1 MTRLQRLRT
10 LATVAYDPED
20 DVDPDEALMATGC
33 SPAPAVQNTP
43 KAGGLDVPEDVPEVI
58 CEDVKENEASTSP
71 VPPGGSIRSD
81 PLRNS
86 IFTFISLWSWKFW
99 FCSFT
104 LQLASAAVW
113 RKVLLVLF
121 MIFELGPYLESLWK
135 GLTCEPIRY
144 GVKEFFHP
152 KN

>member
-1 MTRLQRLRT
+1 MLANTFQMTRLQRLRT

-20 DVDPDEALMATGC
+20 DIDPDEALMATGC

-71 VPPGGSIRSD
+71 VPPEGSTRSD

-86 IFTFISLWSWKFW
+86 IFTFILYVLGRSQFR

-104 LQLASAAVW
+104 LQDTSAVVW

-121 MIFELGPYLESLWK
+121 MIFELGPCFESL
-135 GLTCEPIRY
+135 
-144 GVKEFFHP
+144 
-152 KN
+152 